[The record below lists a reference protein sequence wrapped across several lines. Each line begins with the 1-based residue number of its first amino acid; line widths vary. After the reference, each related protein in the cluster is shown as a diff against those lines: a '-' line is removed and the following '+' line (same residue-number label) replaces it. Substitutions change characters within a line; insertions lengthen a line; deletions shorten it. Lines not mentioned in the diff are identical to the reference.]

1 MNDLINMI
9 FLIMILILILIYFRD
24 LSYNKIVNSIKSTKF

>member
-9 FLIMILILILIYFRD
+9 FLIMIFILIFMYFRD